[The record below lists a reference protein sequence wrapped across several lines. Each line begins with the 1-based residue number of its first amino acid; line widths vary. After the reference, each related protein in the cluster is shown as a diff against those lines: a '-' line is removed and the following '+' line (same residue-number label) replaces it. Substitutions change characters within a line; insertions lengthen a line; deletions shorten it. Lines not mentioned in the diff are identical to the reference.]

1 MSSVQEIKKNLKNKW
16 IQFLNLNSTK
26 LTKKNLSGASPPT
39 VFVGHQGYPKIKV
52 GPMIPPLHG
61 DTTILDSPEKWL
73 GKSIEEIAN
82 YRLSLVRGVYDVDI
96 NKTFGTHIESLQELA
111 MANRPTESELLFEK
125 IPIIN
130 IEQKKNCGFDVDSVP
145 YGLVAPL
152 KTFKTSSSLSVD
164 KRLENAFY
172 DRDLRATESVV
183 NLYHQGVEISKINRI
198 FSMGMLGLQKNR
210 KLIPTK
216 WSISATDDI
225 VSTNLAKELKNY
237 QSIELFEVYQYH
249 HLGNY
254 YSIILIPYSMWI
266 FEMQEGWIDSIGN
279 LGMGMDYEDEGGEG
293 EGLNHY
299 PTISGSFFAARLS
312 VSEYLNKIKRK
323 AAVLTLREIH
333 PQYVI
338 PVGVWQI
345 REGIREALR
354 SPMKKF
360 ESFETA
366 ISFACTFMSISKNE
380 WIKNSKIYNNIIKQ
394 KSISDY
400 F

>member
-1 MSSVQEIKKNLKNKW
+1 MSDIQEIKKNLENKW

-39 VFVGHQGYPKIKV
+39 VFVGHQGYPKLKV

-61 DTTILDSPEKWL
+61 DTTILDCPEKWL

-82 YRLSLVRGVYDVDI
+82 YRLSLVRGVYDIDI
-96 NKTFGTHIESLQELA
+96 NTIFGKHIESLQELA
-111 MANRPTESELLFEK
+111 MANRPTESELVFEK
-125 IPIIN
+125 IPIID
-130 IEQKKNCGFDVDSVP
+130 IEQKKNFGFDTDYVP

-164 KRLENAFY
+164 KRLEDAFY

-225 VSTNLAKELKNY
+225 ISTNLAKELKNY

-254 YSIILIPYSMWI
+254 YSIILIPYSIWI
-266 FEMQEGWIDSIGN
+266 FEMQEGWIDSSGN
-279 LGMGMDYEDEGGEG
+279 VGMGIDYEDGGG
-293 EGLNHY
+293 GGGGLNHY
-299 PTISGSFFAARLS
+299 PSIAGSFFAARLS
-312 VSEYLNKIKRK
+312 VSEHLNKIKRK

-333 PQYVI
+333 PQYVM

-354 SPMKKF
+354 SPIKKF

-394 KSISDY
+394 KRISDY
-400 F
+400 L